1 MNEDML
7 AGKNIDLMNDFMRF
21 AFERPEILDSI
32 PGDAQLVLLPTNDTE
47 LYKENM
53 KTLERLKKDKKRHIV
68 FKIEPVMPKVELME
82 SFDQDETI
90 VE

>member
-1 MNEDML
+1 M
-7 AGKNIDLMNDFMRF
+7 
-21 AFERPEILDSI
+21 I
-32 PGDAQLVLLPTNDTE
+32 PK

-53 KTLERLKKDKKRHIV
+53 KTLERLKKDKNRHIV
-68 FKIEPVMPKVELME
+68 FKIEPVIPKVELME

>member
-1 MNEDML
+1 MI

-21 AFERPEILDSI
+21 AFDRPEILDSI
-32 PGDAQLVLLPTNDTE
+32 PRDAQLVLLPINDEE

-53 KTLERLKKDKKRHIV
+53 KTLTRLKKDKKKHIV
-68 FKIEPVMPKVELME
+68 FKIESVMPKVELME